1 MASPMPVLPLVA
13 SITVCPGLSSPD
25 CSAASRTPSAS
36 RSLTEPSGLKA
47 SILTK
52 ILTPCGASLLIR
64 TTGVW
69 PTVSRMF
76 LNLLIRLPC
85 SDALLGIQ
93 CIKNTLSPQS
103 PGRRRL
109 HCARGNR
116 MGRAWEATASAPA
129 SLCGKPPGW
138 RAGRMDGTRRNPS
151 IGRASRS
158 ARSGRRLL
166 LTRVVLGI
174 DVGDVERTDA
184 VDLHDRFGFG
194 PGVVRHAGR
203 QVNEARRRQHFQ

>member
-25 CSAASRTPSAS
+25 CSAASITPSAR

-52 ILTPCGASLLIR
+52 RLTPCGASLLIR

-93 CIKNTLSPQS
+93 CIKNTLSSQS

-109 HCARGNR
+109 HCGRGNAWAGHGKR
-116 MGRAWEATASAPA
+116 PPRRPLPYARATLIVKTVCPNLLEEATHPR
-129 SLCGKPPGW
+129 CGSEGYP
-138 RAGRMDGTRRNPS
+138 DGP
-151 IGRASRS
+151 GRASKQ
-158 ARSGRRLL
+158 G
-166 LTRVVLGI
+166 G
-174 DVGDVERTDA
+174 
-184 VDLHDRFGFG
+184 
-194 PGVVRHAGR
+194 
-203 QVNEARRRQHFQ
+203 

>member
-25 CSAASRTPSAS
+25 CSAASITPSAS

-52 ILTPCGASLLIR
+52 RLTPCGASLLIR

-93 CIKNTLSPQS
+93 CIKNTLSSQS

-109 HCARGNR
+109 HCGRGN
-116 MGRAWEATASAPA
+116 AWAGHGKRPPRRPLPYAANHPDGGPA
-129 SLCGKPPGW
+129 GW
-138 RAGRMDGTRRNPS
+138 MERGETRRS
-151 IGRASRS
+151 DGLRV
-158 ARSGRRLL
+158 RLDP
-166 LTRVVLGI
+166 G
-174 DVGDVERTDA
+174 GDY
-184 VDLHDRFGFG
+184 F
-194 PGVVRHAGR
+194 
-203 QVNEARRRQHFQ
+203 